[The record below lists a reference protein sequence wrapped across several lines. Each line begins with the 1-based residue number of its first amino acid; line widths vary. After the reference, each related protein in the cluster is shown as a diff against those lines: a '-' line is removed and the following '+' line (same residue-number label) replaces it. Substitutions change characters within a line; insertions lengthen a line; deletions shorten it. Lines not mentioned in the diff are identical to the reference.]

1 MKDIKQFKMYMRL
14 KYRTIRE
21 NMSKS
26 YKLKMDKKILHN
38 ISFLNIFK
46 SFDNKRR

>member
-26 YKLKMDKKILHN
+26 YKLKMDKQILHN
-38 ISFLNIFK
+38 ISFLKTQKVF
-46 SFDNKRR
+46 

>member
-26 YKLKMDKKILHN
+26 YKLKMDKKILEYRQKHH
-38 ISFLNIFK
+38 K
-46 SFDNKRR
+46 Y